1 MISRRRISNLKEPTS
16 TPVFI
21 IISSL
26 ATARETVAFK
36 VLVLDVKGVLKTH
49 QLTEKEL
56 LQTKGAE
63 LHLHLR
69 DLRRLYIDNPYS
81 AEVRK
86 KEKEG
91 KRKRTS
97 PYTSFFFFFIS
108 QAFLLRRIVFWFVS
122 NSLRR

>member
-1 MISRRRISNLKEPTS
+1 
-16 TPVFI
+16 
-21 IISSL
+21 
-26 ATARETVAFK
+26 

-86 KEKEG
+86 KEKERER
-91 KRKRTS
+91 RKEKENLTLHILLLLLHQPSILVASNCFLVRIEFLKALVE
-97 PYTSFFFFFIS
+97 PHQVIFFAADNPLVEKFAK
-108 QAFLLRRIVFWFVS
+108 QL
-122 NSLRR
+122 